1 MQTLNMT
8 LIFLWLS
15 LWITACSA
23 QNKHGFN
30 LKNSL
35 IPADLILSGG
45 PAKDGIP
52 AIDKPVF
59 ITANKA
65 DFLLDDTPV
74 LGLKFNGLSKAYPIN
89 ILNWHE
95 IVNDQFNDQPV
106 VITFCPLCGSGM
118 AFSASINGKAH
129 TFGVSGLLYNSD
141 VLLYDRQTESLWSQ
155 LMSQSISGSHKGR
168 QLVSLPVLQTTW
180 LDWKTRHPDTLVL
193 STETGFS
200 RHYSDSPYADYLRSP
215 QIMFPLTA
223 TSRRY
228 HPKQAVLGLE
238 LDGYFRVYPFIE
250 LEKSAAT
257 FTESVN
263 GQSITIR
270 FDRKHR
276 SAAVYNQQ
284 GIQLP
289 AVKTFWFAWYAFHPK
304 TEVYVASSPAIKH

>member
-1 MQTLNMT
+1 MQASNMT
-8 LIFLWLS
+8 LLVLLLGLWV
-15 LWITACSA
+15 TVCSA
-23 QNKHGFN
+23 QNKHGFD
-30 LKNSL
+30 LENSL
-35 IPADLILSGG
+35 ITADLILNGG

-52 AIDKPVF
+52 AIDKPLF
-59 ITANKA
+59 IKVNKA

-74 LGLKFNGLSKAYPIN
+74 LGMEYNGLSKAYPIN

-118 AFSASINGKAH
+118 AFSASIDGNTY

-155 LMSQSISGSHKGR
+155 LMSKAISGSHKGR
-168 QLVSLPVLQTTW
+168 QLVSLPVLHTTW

-200 RHYSDSPYADYLRSP
+200 RNYSDSPYTDYLHSP
-215 QIMFPLTA
+215 QTMFPLTA

-228 HPKQAVLGLE
+228 HPKEAVLGLE
-238 LDGYFRVYPFIE
+238 LDGHFRVYPFIE
-250 LEKSAAT
+250 LEKSVAL
-257 FTESVN
+257 FTETVN
-263 GQSITIR
+263 GESITIR
-270 FDRKHR
+270 FNHKHR

-284 GIQLP
+284 GVQLP
-289 AVKTFWFAWYAFHPK
+289 AVKTFWFAWYAFHPE
-304 TEVYVASSPAIKH
+304 TEVYIASQPTIKK